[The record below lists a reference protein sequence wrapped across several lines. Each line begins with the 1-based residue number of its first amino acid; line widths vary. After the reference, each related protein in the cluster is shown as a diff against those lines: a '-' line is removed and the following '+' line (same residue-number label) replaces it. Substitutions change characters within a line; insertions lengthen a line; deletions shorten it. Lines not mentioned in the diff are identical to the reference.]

1 MEIVGIRELK
11 RNLSEY
17 LRSVKAGKKVIIT
30 DRKKEIAVI
39 VPFSKVDDQGKIFNT
54 ELLNTWELGNLLD
67 LAEVTTVSAVTRKE
81 SRGAHA
87 RDDFTKRDDD
97 NWLKHTLAWQ
107 RNGEIE
113 LRYKPVVFTKFK
125 PKERVY

>member
-39 VPFSKVDDQGKIFNT
+39 VPFSKVDDQGKILQLVR
-54 ELLNTWELGNLLD
+54 EGVADWSGD
-67 LAEVTTVSAVTRKE
+67 KPRGMSARIRSKGKTVSEAVVEDR
-81 SRGAHA
+81 R
-87 RDDFTKRDDD
+87 
-97 NWLKHTLAWQ
+97 
-107 RNGEIE
+107 
-113 LRYKPVVFTKFK
+113 
-125 PKERVY
+125 

>member
-39 VPFSKVDDQGKIFNT
+39 VPFSKVDDQGKILQLVR
-54 ELLNTWELGNLLD
+54 EGVADWSGD
-67 LAEVTTVSAVTRKE
+67 KPRGMSARIRSKGKTVSEAVLEDR
-81 SRGAHA
+81 R
-87 RDDFTKRDDD
+87 
-97 NWLKHTLAWQ
+97 
-107 RNGEIE
+107 
-113 LRYKPVVFTKFK
+113 
-125 PKERVY
+125 